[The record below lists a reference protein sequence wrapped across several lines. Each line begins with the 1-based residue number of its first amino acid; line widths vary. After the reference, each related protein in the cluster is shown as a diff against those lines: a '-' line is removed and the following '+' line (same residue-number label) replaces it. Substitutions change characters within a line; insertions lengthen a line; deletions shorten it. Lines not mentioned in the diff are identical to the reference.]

1 MKKII
6 FALAS
11 ALTVSALS
19 GCGSDPEE
27 VALGMVK
34 AIVSGD
40 AEKAASYCSPEE
52 KTHCNIK
59 DAKFA
64 IEQFRNTKS
73 GRRSTRITARWA
85 ARLSTRSW

>member
-40 AEKAASYCSPEE
+40 AEKAAS
-52 KTHCNIK
+52 
-59 DAKFA
+59 
-64 IEQFRNTKS
+64 
-73 GRRSTRITARWA
+73 
-85 ARLSTRSW
+85 

>member
-52 KTHCNIK
+52 KTRCNINE
-59 DAKFA
+59 AKST
-64 IEQFRNTKS
+64 IEYYRENS
-73 GRRSTRITARWA
+73 GLLHNPVAPLILTSI
-85 ARLSTRSW
+85 

>member
-52 KTHCNIK
+52 KTRCNINE
-59 DAKFA
+59 AKSTIEYYPIFA
-64 IEQFRNTKS
+64 IDYTHN
-73 GRRSTRITARWA
+73 
-85 ARLSTRSW
+85 LSSSHSA

>member
-52 KTHCNIK
+52 KT
-59 DAKFA
+59 
-64 IEQFRNTKS
+64 
-73 GRRSTRITARWA
+73 RS
-85 ARLSTRSW
+85 